1 MNRRPLAVLV
11 RAALAAFAVLAAP
24 ACGGGAA
31 TMPPSAASPIAGQPL
46 PDFKR
51 RTLEGAEVDT
61 KSLRGRVVVVKFFAK
76 YCEPCKR
83 TLPAV
88 QALAKE
94 RQDIVFIGVAEDERE
109 SDVREVIGAYGLTF
123 PVIHDRGNVLSG
135 RYRVHEMPVTF
146 VADAQGTV
154 RWVGG
159 AGQSEAELAQAIEA
173 LGQ

>member
-1 MNRRPLAVLV
+1 MIRRLL
-11 RAALAAFAVLAAP
+11 AALVVSALPLFGP
-24 ACGGGAA
+24 GCGGGAA
-31 TMPPSAASPIAGQPL
+31 QMPPSMQSPIAGKPL

-61 KSLRGRVVVVKFFAK
+61 KGLRGRVVVVKFFAK

-88 QALAKE
+88 QALSKD
-94 RQDIVFIGVAEDERE
+94 RQDITFIGIAEDERE
-109 SDVREVIGAYGLTF
+109 VDVREMIGAYGLTF

-135 RYRVHEMPVTF
+135 RYRVSEMPVTF
-146 VADAQGTV
+146 VVDAQGTI

-159 AGQSEAELAQAIEA
+159 PEQSEVELEQAILA
-173 LGQ
+173 VAP